1 MIHVK
6 IPGGR
11 IGVLIGADGSTKRQ
25 IEERSGATLRID
37 SESGSVAVD
46 SPDPINA
53 MRVGEV
59 VRAIGRGFSP
69 EKALSLFDDE
79 ALVFDLIDLSDVLP
93 TQKDIKRV
101 KGRIIGKNGSTREL
115 IEGLID
121 VKISV
126 YGKTVGIIG
135 DVARVQVARKA
146 IGMLIEGV
154 PHGTVYAYL
163 EKKRREWKITQSLS
177 KE

>member
-6 IPGGR
+6 IPGER
-11 IGVLIGADGSTKRQ
+11 IGVLIGADGSTKKQ
-25 IEERSGATLRID
+25 IEERSGTTLGID
-37 SESGSVAVD
+37 SESGSVSID

-53 MRVGEV
+53 MRAGEAV
-59 VRAIGRGFSP
+59 KAIGRGFSP

-79 ALVFDLIDLSDVLP
+79 ALMLDLIDLSDVLP
-93 TQKDIKRV
+93 TPKDIKRI
-101 KGRIIGKNGSTREL
+101 KGRIIGKNGRTREL

-135 DVARVQVARKA
+135 DPMRVQVARKA
-146 IGMLIEGV
+146 IEMLIEGT
-154 PHGTVYAYL
+154 PHGTVYSYL
-163 EKKRREWKITQSLS
+163 ERKRREWKITQSLS